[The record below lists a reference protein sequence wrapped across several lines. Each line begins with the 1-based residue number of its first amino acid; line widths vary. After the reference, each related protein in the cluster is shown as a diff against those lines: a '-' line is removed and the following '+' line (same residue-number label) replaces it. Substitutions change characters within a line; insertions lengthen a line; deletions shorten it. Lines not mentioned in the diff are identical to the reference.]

1 MKITTSLTAAV
12 VLAFCAPAHATTAV
26 YTETFIASGTFHAV
40 PFTNATVVFQTTADT
55 ANIFTAATGSPNT
68 YAVYGTT
75 TVTISGITG
84 TATFTPS
91 SFAAVSG
98 YFSPVENAFVFAIG
112 DLSNGNGVGTYDTG
126 AAQANSLFNSF
137 SVTAQA
143 TVSAN
148 TPFPNTD
155 RGALVITSTQSGSN
169 STFTSVVTS
178 AASVPE
184 PASVATLAIGLLGL
198 GALRRSRRASR

>member
-1 MKITTSLTAAV
+1 MKITASLTAAAI
-12 VLAFCAPAHATTAV
+12 LAFCAPARATTAV
-26 YTETFIASGTFHAV
+26 YTETFIASGSLHAV

-55 ANIFTAATGSPNT
+55 ANIFTAAAGAPNT

-75 TVTISGITG
+75 TVRISSIPG
-84 TATFTPS
+84 TATFTLP

-98 YFSPVENAFVFAIG
+98 YFSPVENAYIFAIG

-126 AAQANSLFNSF
+126 AAQANSLFDSF

-155 RGALVITSTQSGSN
+155 RGALVITSTQPGSN

-178 AASVPE
+178 AAPVPE
-184 PASVATLAIGLLGL
+184 PASVVTLTIGLLGL
-198 GALRRSRRASR
+198 GALRRNRRA